1 MSDVLI
7 TQGYWQNLAD
17 GTYLPTIEYG
27 YGIDYEIPFIGTTQ
41 TVYFPFYRT
50 WDYYQKG
57 VKTPITWFDY
67 SVNANELTNKPNYR
81 YNSDFWDAHSTLA
94 TGFTDI
100 TEDQLDILKAEFD
113 SHVSWLWGSLDEGG
127 AFMFKNTLNYPV
139 SDPIDLSYRFYLC
152 YGEFEREPDNP
163 NYSDGRYFYYFQQMD
178 GGNKKWLEQTYNVGF
193 YINGIDTN
201 TVMSVYYCNNRAD
214 NRMFCGNVSGSSS
227 VFMESPQVCTAMPE
241 WETGLASEFWVET
254 PVRAWYLEGGSLNS
268 SNDVLEVYLEKVIWI
283 KGNPFSEDEFGDEPS
298 GAGGTNT
305 SGGGYGTPATD
316 TGDVDGESADDLNQL
331 TAINSGLATLF
342 NPTQAELAA
351 FANWLYTDITDNI
364 ADQLK
369 KLQTNPIEYILF
381 VSLCKFNPP
390 TSGRMEIGFA
400 GFGSGVS
407 AQKISNQFM
416 EIDCGTIDY
425 KEQFCS
431 FLDYHSK
438 VQIYLPFCGTHELN
452 VDDVMGSRINVNY
465 LIDLLSGSCIARV
478 KITRSVRATAPQD
491 SRVNDVI
498 YEFQGNVYLSMPI
511 SSTDWRGTYQALI
524 NLAGSVFNGAASGG
538 GYGAVAGAITGAA
551 NAVMAEKVSVS
562 RSGQAGSAYGFMN
575 NKKPYL
581 ILERPIQSVPVNW
594 GGFEGYMSNNRAKIG
609 SLKGYTETDPN
620 TVWSDNI
627 HCTDAEA
634 EEIKSLFNSG
644 VYL

>member
-1 MSDVLI
+1 MSDVI
-7 TQGYWQNLAD
+7 VGSGFWQNLAD
-17 GTYLPTIEYG
+17 GTYLPTVMYG
-27 YGIDYEIPFIGTTQ
+27 YGIDYTIPFIGGDHQ
-41 TVYFPFYRT
+41 ISFPYNRV
-50 WDYYQKG
+50 WDYYDKG
-57 VKTPITWFDY
+57 EKTPITWFDF
-67 SVNANELTNKPNYR
+67 SPNCNELSTKANYR
-81 YNSDFWDAHSTLA
+81 YSSDFWGAHSTLA
-94 TGFTDI
+94 NGFTDI
-100 TEDQLDILKAEFD
+100 TDDQLAALKAAFD
-113 SHVSWLWGSLDEGG
+113 ADVSWLWGSLDDGG
-127 AFMFKNTLNYPV
+127 AFIFK
-139 SDPIDLSYRFYLC
+139 SADDPSNVNSLRYRAYLC
-152 YGEFEREPDNP
+152 YGEFEREPENP
-163 NYSDGRYFYYFQQMD
+163 DYSEGRYFYYFTAMD
-178 GGNKKWLEQTYNVGF
+178 GSNRMWLEQMYNVGF
-193 YINGIDTN
+193 YLDGEEDNVVLSTYWCTN
-201 TVMSVYYCNNRAD
+201 KED
-214 NRMFCGNVSGSSS
+214 NRVFCGNVGG
-227 VFMESPQVCTAMPE
+227 VYGMTPPQFATSLTDWDPMLGTPE
-241 WETGLASEFWVET
+241 WVET
-254 PVRAWYLEGGSLNS
+254 PDLAWYFEGGSTNSATNSYGFTLN
-268 SNDVLEVYLEKVIWI
+268 NVIWI
-283 KGNPFSEDEFGDEPS
+283 SGNPFSEDDFGDEPS

-351 FANWLYTDITDNI
+351 FANWLYTDITDSI

-416 EIDCGTIDY
+416 EIDCGTVDY
-425 KEQFCS
+425 KEQFGS

-438 VQIYLPFCGTHELN
+438 VQIYLPFCGTHDLK
-452 VDDVMGSRINVNY
+452 VDDVMGSKVKVNY
-465 LIDLLSGSCIARV
+465 IIDLLSGSCLARV

-524 NLAGSVFNGAASGG
+524 NLAGGIVQGAASGG
-538 GYGAVAGAITGAA
+538 GVGAIGGAVTGAA
-551 NAVMAEKVSVS
+551 NAIMSEKVSVS
-562 RSGQAGSAYGFMN
+562 RSGQAGSAYGYMN

-581 ILERPIQSVPVNW
+581 ILERPIQSVPTGW
-594 GGFEGYMSNNRAKIG
+594 GSFEGYMSNNYAKVRN
-609 SLKGYTETDPN
+609 LKGYTETDPN
-620 TVWSDNI
+620 TIWADNI

-634 EEIKSLFNSG
+634 EEIRSLFSSG

>member
-1 MSDVLI
+1 MSDVII

-17 GTYLPTIEYG
+17 GTYLPTIESG
-27 YGIDYEIPFIGTTQ
+27 YGIDYEIPFVGGEHTER
-41 TVYFPFYRT
+41 FPYNRV
-50 WDYYQKG
+50 WDFYQKG
-57 VKTPITWFDY
+57 EQTAITWYDF
-67 SVNANELTNKPNYR
+67 SGNANELTSKPNYA
-81 YNSDFWDAHSTLA
+81 YSSDFWDAHSTLA
-94 TGFTDI
+94 NGFTDI
-100 TEDQLDILKAEFD
+100 SEDQLALLKAQFD
-113 SHVSWLWGSLDEGG
+113 SHVSWLWGSLDDGG
-127 AFMFKNTLNYPV
+127 AFMFKNTRDYPA
-139 SDPIDLSYRFYLC
+139 SDAAHLQYSMYLC

-163 NYSDGRYFYYFQQMD
+163 DYSDGRYYYQFQSM
-178 GGNKKWLEQTYNVGF
+178 GNRIWLEQTYNVGF
-193 YINGIDTN
+193 YINGDTGYEN
-201 TVMSVYYCNNRAD
+201 TIMSLYCCTNKAD
-214 NRMFCGNVSGSSS
+214 NRVFCGNMDGVWG
-227 VFMESPQVCTAMPE
+227 MATPQEATSIPGWSIGLGQIE
-241 WETGLASEFWVET
+241 WLET
-254 PVRAWYLEGGSLNS
+254 PLLAWYFEGGST
-268 SNDVLEVYLEKVIWI
+268 NDQFDIYGLHLEKVIWI
-283 KGNPFSEDEFGDEPS
+283 SGNPFSDDEFGDEPS
-298 GAGGTNT
+298 GGGGTNT

-316 TGDVDGESADDLNQL
+316 TGDVDGENADDLNQL

-351 FANWLYTDITDNI
+351 FADWLYTDITDSI

-407 AQKISNQFM
+407 AQKISQQFM
-416 EIDCGTIDY
+416 EINCGTIDY
-425 KEQFCS
+425 REQFCS
-431 FLDYHSK
+431 FLDYKSK
-438 VQIYLPFCGTHELN
+438 VQIYLPFCGTHDLN

-478 KITRSVRATAPQD
+478 KISRSVRATAPQD

-511 SSTDWRGTYQALI
+511 SSTDWRGTYQALVG
-524 NLAGSVFNGAASGG
+524 LAGGIVQGATSKNPIVGMAGAA
-538 GYGAVAGAITGAA
+538 ATGAA
-551 NAVMAEKVSVS
+551 DAIMSEKVSVA
-562 RSGQAGSAYGFMN
+562 RSGQAGSAYGYMN

-594 GGFEGYMSNNRAKIG
+594 GGFEGYRSNVRAKVS

-620 TVWSDNI
+620 TIWADNI

-634 EEIKSLFNSG
+634 EEIRSLFSSG